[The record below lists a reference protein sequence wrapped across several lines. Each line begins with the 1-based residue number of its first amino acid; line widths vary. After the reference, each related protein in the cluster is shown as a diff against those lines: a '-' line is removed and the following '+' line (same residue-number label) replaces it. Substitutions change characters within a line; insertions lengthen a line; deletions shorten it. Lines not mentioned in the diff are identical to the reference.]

1 MASSSRFTR
10 RQLSIDC
17 EDGKDNIL
25 HMVVPRLY
33 IGSIYAALEREQMKE
48 KGITHILN
56 ASRFQSTFPEDF
68 TYLSI
73 DIKDKDDSNI
83 LPCIPSANIFIEAGM
98 QSGGVLVHCYGGRSR
113 SAAFWKNPGASR
125 RAFMPARLVVSSCA
139 LPSHHGYLLTLLT
152 APPPAPLGTNSE
164 LLSARDGPSR
174 HPGT

>member
-17 EDGKDNIL
+17 EDGKDNVL
-25 HMVVPRLY
+25 QMVVPRLY
-33 IGSIYAALEREQMKE
+33 IGSIYAALEKEQMKE

-73 DIKDKDDSNI
+73 DIKDKEDCNI

-113 SAAFWKNPGASR
+113 SAAFVASY
-125 RAFMPARLVVSSCA
+125 MMSS
-139 LPSHHGYLLTLLT
+139 SG
-152 APPPAPLGTNSE
+152 
-164 LLSARDGPSR
+164 LSYDEV
-174 HPGT
+174 